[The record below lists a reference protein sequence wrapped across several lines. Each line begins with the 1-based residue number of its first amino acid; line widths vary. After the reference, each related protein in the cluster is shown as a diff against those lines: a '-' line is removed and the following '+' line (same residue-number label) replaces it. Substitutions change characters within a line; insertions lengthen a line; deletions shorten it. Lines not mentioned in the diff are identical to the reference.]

1 MTQKEAAIMAV
12 KAIGLNQI
20 HPIDSAIF
28 DVLPQYK
35 EMFYRR
41 LSLLQSIVFTNI
53 TKK

>member
-20 HPIDSAIF
+20 HPIDNAIF
-28 DVLPQYK
+28 DVLPQHK

-41 LSLLQSIVFTNI
+41 LSLLQSIAFTNF